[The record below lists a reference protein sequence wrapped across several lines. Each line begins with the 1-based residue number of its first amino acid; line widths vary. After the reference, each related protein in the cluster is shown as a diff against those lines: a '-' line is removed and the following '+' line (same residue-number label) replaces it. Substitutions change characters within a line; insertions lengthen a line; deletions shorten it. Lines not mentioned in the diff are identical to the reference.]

1 MCLPC
6 QIRQWLDAYAQPSHQ
21 ITVTCKEHSI
31 KTPPTARLSA
41 GRSHTQLLPFSRCA
55 RLTPL
60 PSLRFRRPFA
70 ARRTRHVRDTGV
82 CVPLPSAPLFAQRR
96 ALSRGV
102 HWPCRARAPRSAPVR
117 ARCART
123 HLQRGAIY
131 REGVPSGGGGAA
143 HARARTATAHHT
155 PGVCAGLRVQS
166 ADRALA
172 VLLRLVQC
180 IQPSSLVAP
189 ARAR

>member
-1 MCLPC
+1 MKFTLRVPAGESPPL
-6 QIRQWLDAYAQPSHQ
+6 R
-21 ITVTCKEHSI
+21 
-31 KTPPTARLSA
+31 TPPTARLSA

-55 RLTPL
+55 RFTPL

-70 ARRTRHVRDTGV
+70 ARRTRHARDTGV

-123 HLQRGAIY
+123 HLQRGAVN

-143 HARARTATAHHT
+143 HRT

-166 ADRALA
+166 ADTVLA
-172 VLLRLVQC
+172 VLLRLVPC
-180 IQPSSLVAP
+180 FQPSSPGGYTP
-189 ARAR
+189 ARAP